1 MARRTSRTPRDLLV
15 WLHVISSV
23 GTVRAA
29 HLRYDGQRCAA
40 AQCVLHGRTTG
51 RAGARRVRQHLRVHR
66 VHAVRADRLGLL
78 PALVGA
84 GEVRDHRRT
93 AVRRRL
99 RAQRAARR
107 RGTGRRARRERP
119 RPATGRADG
128 ADVLRDR
135 VPGVA
140 VHRQARQAHSWAGAA
155 KPPTAPAWHFG
166 VAAAVP
172 VLDYL
177 LGTFVLGKP
186 LPALSLLVAIGY
198 PIWRS
203 ARLRVEVQGRVRAVP

>member
-1 MARRTSRTPRDLLV
+1 MAELLDEQVLVAFANTSAFTGFMLSALTAWGYFRHWWVLVKFVITVGQLYVGVFVLSALLADA
-15 WLHVISSV
+15 
-23 GTVRAA
+23 VRAA
-29 HLRYDGQRCAA
+29 EPGGSGPGLRLVVPT
-40 AQCVLHGRTTG
+40 VLMCSAIAFQAWLSIAKPGKRT
-51 RAGARRVRQHLRVHR
+51 
-66 VHAVRADRLGLL
+66 
-78 PALVGA
+78 P
-84 GEVRDHRRT
+84 
-93 AVRRRL
+93 
-99 RAQRAARR
+99 
-107 RGTGRRARRERP
+107 
-119 RPATGRADG
+119 
-128 ADVLRDR
+128 
-135 VPGVA
+135 
-140 VHRQARQAHSWAGAA
+140 WAGAA